1 MEIFFFKKFQKGF
14 KILQNTFN
22 GNAMDHLQEIDQTLE
37 ENKDTL
43 QRLRNVI
50 GFETSNMLSEA
61 KSKLDKGYPVY
72 GLVEINGKTKNV
84 QLLDPSEWTQ
94 NAILIKLQNGTEKHV
109 PYNSIKL
116 VK

>member
-1 MEIFFFKKFQKGF
+1 
-14 KILQNTFN
+14 
-22 GNAMDHLQEIDQTLE
+22 MDHLQEIDQTLE
-37 ENKDTL
+37 GNKDSL
-43 QRLRNVI
+43 QRLRNTIEI

-61 KSKLDKGYPVY
+61 KSKLVKGYPVY

-94 NAILIKLQNGTEKHV
+94 TAILIKLQDGTEKHV
-109 PYNSIKL
+109 SYNSLKL